1 MTKTTRRRALERKI
15 VEALILGKTQ
25 RWICQNHH
33 ISDRKVRRI
42 RALAETHGYLRDIPL
57 PPYPEAIFSDPIDGR
72 TDKPSEINDLL
83 LLRKGWIEERL
94 NAGWHPIT
102 VFEEIDV
109 PVGRA
114 SFYRFLHRHGLFNV
128 GKTYRRVIP
137 EIVHQPGE
145 ALQLDWGKFRDV
157 IDPET
162 HRKRTLW
169 AFVGVLGYS
178 RFTMRLVWSND
189 SVTTLRAIESM
200 LKELDGVPAKVTSDN
215 PKCFAIVASVY
226 EPILNPAFERFAHHY
241 GFIIECLP
249 PRDPQKKGKV
259 ERQMPYIRRLYEAH
273 GPSWSGVE
281 ESQSYL
287 DQKLA
292 IANERKHGTTQRR
305 PIDDL
310 LAVESNSLKPLPAV
324 SYPMEE
330 FAEGKVRQD
339 GHVRFN
345 NKYYSVD
352 EAHIGQ
358 EVFLIGSSS
367 LVNIYYQGKLIEV
380 HERLW
385 DSKRSK
391 QTKAHHLKPWEQ
403 SMREDSFY
411 RKQAQKIGPDV
422 ERLIL
427 IFLEQGQG
435 FIDTR
440 KIWGILTFDKK
451 YAPEAINEAC
461 RQAIDLQSFSYR
473 TVERLLKLAV
483 KEPHEEKYHTRSGKQ
498 NKFTRSLSDY
508 KEQLKLK
515 LKR

>member
-1 MTKTTRRRALERKI
+1 MTKTNRRRLLERKI
-15 VEALILGKTQ
+15 VEALVNRKTQ
-25 RWICQNHH
+25 RWICQNHS

-42 RALAETHGYLRDIPL
+42 KALAETYGYLSGTPL
-57 PPYPEAIFSDPIDGR
+57 PPYPEAIFPDPIDRR
-72 TDKPSEINDLL
+72 TSKASEIDDLL
-83 LLRKGWIEERL
+83 CPRKEWIEERL
-94 NAGWHPIT
+94 NAGWKPIT
-102 VFEEIDV
+102 VFEEIDL

-128 GKTYRRVIP
+128 GKSYRRVVP

-162 HRKRTLW
+162 NRKRTLW
-169 AFVGVLGYS
+169 VFVGVLGYS
-178 RFTMRLVWSND
+178 RYTMVRLVWSND
-189 SVTTLRAIESM
+189 SATTLTAIESM
-200 LKELDGVPAKVTSDN
+200 LKELGGIPSRVTSDN
-215 PKCFAIVASVY
+215 PKCFALEASLY

-241 GFIIECLP
+241 GFTIECLP
-249 PRDPQKKGKV
+249 PREPKKKGKV
-259 ERQMPYIRRLYEAH
+259 ERQMPYIRRLYQAH
-273 GPSWSGVE
+273 GPDWFGIE
-281 ESQSYL
+281 ESQNYL
-287 DQKLA
+287 DKKLA

-310 LAVESNSLKPLPAV
+310 LVELNFLKPLPAV
-324 SYPMEE
+324 CYQMEE

-352 EAHIGQ
+352 EAHIGH
-358 EVFLIGSSS
+358 EVFLIASSS
-367 LVNIYYQGKLIEV
+367 QVNIYDQGKLIEV

-411 RKQAQKIGPDV
+411 RKRAQKIGPDV

-451 YAPEAINEAC
+451 YPPEAINQAC

-473 TVERLLKLAV
+473 TVERLLKLTV
-483 KEPHEEKYHTRSGKQ
+483 KEPPEEKYQKRSERQ

-508 KEQLKLK
+508 KAQLKLK
-515 LKR
+515 LKP